1 MTMPGQ
7 NSCGHLAAVT
17 RHCAPHPA
25 PTQNINNSVNHNWV
39 QNVALRNLQFT
50 MSIRDQRCVDEC
62 HL

>member
-7 NSCGHLAAVT
+7 NSCGHLSPVT
-17 RHCAPHPA
+17 RHSAPHPA
-25 PTQNINNSVNHNWV
+25 PTQNINKECHNWV

-50 MSIRDQRCVDEC
+50 MSIMDQRCVDEC